1 VRHFSCR
8 IGPLIFPIEVSW
20 KLAMIM
26 GLYAV
31 LVFIV
36 VMFTLA
42 PREKV
47 DKGAGV
53 FLIFLYLLSYA
64 TLYLT

>member
-1 VRHFSCR
+1 
-8 IGPLIFPIEVSW
+8 
-20 KLAMIM
+20 MIM